1 MLLAQVHPLVAA
13 GAVAAGYLLG
23 TLPTALVVARRR
35 GVDPTAAG
43 SGNPGA
49 TNVARTAGRTA
60 GILTLA
66 GDVAKGAA
74 AAGLGWAVAALAT
87 SGASD
92 GDGRTLAIACG
103 TAAVVGHVAP
113 LTRRFRGGKGV
124 ATGAGMAMVAVP
136 LAALL
141 AGAVFALVAAAGRR
155 ASAASVAGTAALPV
169 AAAATGATAPEV
181 AMLAAGAALIVAR
194 HRANLRRL
202 LRGTEPRFGAGR
214 PGH

>member
-74 AAGLGWAVAALAT
+74 AAGLGWAVAALAG
-87 SGASD
+87 SVGE

-124 ATGAGMAMVAVP
+124 ASGAGMATVAVP

-141 AGAVFALVAAAGRR
+141 AGAVFALVAVVGRR
-155 ASAASVAGTAALPV
+155 ASLASITGTAALPV

-181 AMLAAGAALIVAR
+181 AVLAAGAALIVTR
-194 HRANLRRL
+194 HRANVRRL